1 VTTLVW
7 PSEAVPESVLT
18 TLTGPGA
25 PFELREED
33 VLGAPMLVVAN
44 RPKSLTELLHGAAER
59 QGDRPYVI
67 FPDRSYTFASILQP
81 IAAVAAAL
89 RDRYGIGPGD
99 RVAIVAPNTVEY
111 ALLFWATTALGAITV
126 GLNGWWTGEEIA
138 YAVEPTE
145 PKVLFGDRRRLARL
159 EGIDLPAEMPVVEFE
174 RDFAELEQHAP
185 DAPFPDVAVDED
197 DPFVILFTSGT
208 TGRPKGVMLSH
219 RSNIHFLMATML
231 NGAIGMM
238 TSREAGLPAT
248 PPVEHPIIISA
259 APMFHIA
266 GLNCQLVASTLTGL
280 TIVYPPAGKWQE
292 ETHLQLTQ
300 QHGATT
306 WALVPTQLWRIV
318 DHPDLDTYDTS
329 TVRNVG
335 GGSAVWPPE
344 LLRTVAER
352 IPTAKAGTALGY
364 GSTETTGLGTTLRPG
379 PALEHTDSIGM
390 ASATMQVQ
398 VRDPLTDK
406 PLPEGEVGE
415 ICLRGASCFL
425 GYWRNPEATASAL
438 DEDRWYR
445 TGDYGVIRNGYVHLE
460 GRRQDLII
468 RGGENISPIEIENRL
483 FEHPDVAEVAVVGI
497 DHPKLGQE
505 VVAFVVP
512 HTPGALTADDVRTWV
527 AATLAGFKV
536 PSRVELRDEL
546 PHNASGKVLKHV
558 LASPDASSG
567 FVEDE
572 T

>member
-7 PSEAVPESVLT
+7 PSESVPQSVLT
-18 TLTGPGA
+18 ALTGPGA
-25 PFELREED
+25 PFELREEA
-33 VLGAPMLVVAN
+33 VLGAPMLVFAS
-44 RPKSLTELLHGAAER
+44 RPKTLIELLRDAAER
-59 QGDRPYVI
+59 LADRPYVI
-67 FPDRSYTFASILQP
+67 FPDRRYTFSSILPP

-89 RDRYGIGPGD
+89 HDRYGVGPGD
-99 RVAIVAPNTVEY
+99 RVAIVAPNTVEH
-111 ALLFWATTALGAITV
+111 ALTFWAATALGAITV
-126 GLNGWWTGEEIA
+126 ELNGWWTGEEIA
-138 YAVEPTE
+138 YAVELTE
-145 PKVLFGDRRRLARL
+145 PKVLLGDRRRLDRL
-159 EGIDLPAEMPVVEFE
+159 EGVRLGDGFPVVEFE
-174 RDFAELEQHAP
+174 RDFAALEAYAP
-185 DAPFPDVAVDED
+185 DVELPDVAIDED

-219 RSNIHFLMATML
+219 RSNIHFLMASML
-231 NGAIGMM
+231 NGAVAMM
-238 TSREAGLPAT
+238 TDMENGVPTT
-248 PPVEHPIIISA
+248 PPVERPVIISA

-266 GLNCQLVASTLTGL
+266 GLNCQLVASTLTNM
-280 TIVYPPAGKWQE
+280 TIVYPPPGRWNEQ
-292 ETHLQLTQ
+292 THLELSQ

-306 WALVPTQLWRIV
+306 WALVPTQLWHIL
-318 DHPDLDTYDTS
+318 DFPDLDRYDTS
-329 TVRNVG
+329 SVRNVG

-344 LLRTVAER
+344 LLRTLAER

-379 PALEHTDSIGM
+379 PQLEHAESIGT

-398 VRDPLTDK
+398 VRDPETDK

-425 GYWRNPEATASAL
+425 AYWRNPEATARAL
-438 DEDRWYR
+438 DDDRWYR
-445 TGDYGVIRNGYVHLE
+445 TGDYGVIRDGYVHLE

-483 FEHPDVAEVAVVGI
+483 FEHPDVAEAAIVGV
-497 DHPKLGQE
+497 DHPTLGQE

-512 HTPGALTADDVRTWV
+512 HSPGALTDDDVKQWV
-527 AATLAGFKV
+527 ASTLAGFKV

-558 LASPDASSG
+558 LASPEASSG
-567 FVEDE
+567 FVGE
-572 T
+572 

>member
-1 VTTLVW
+1 VTTLSW

-18 TLTGPGA
+18 ALTGPGA
-25 PFELREED
+25 PFELREEE
-33 VLGAPMLVVAN
+33 VLGAPMLVFAQ
-44 RPKSLTELLHGAAER
+44 RPRTLVELLRGAAER
-59 QGDRPYVI
+59 MGDRPYVI
-67 FPDRSYTFASILQP
+67 FPDRQYTFASILQP

-89 RDRYGIGPGD
+89 RDEYGVGPGD

-111 ALLFWATTALGAITV
+111 ALTFWATTALGAITV

-138 YAVEPTE
+138 YAVELTE
-145 PKVLFGDRRRLARL
+145 PKVLFGDRRRLERL
-159 EGIDLPAEMPVVEFE
+159 AGVDLPDGLPVLEFE
-174 RDFAELEQHAP
+174 RDFPALEAHAP
-185 DAPFPDVAVDED
+185 DAELPEVAIDED

-219 RSNIHFLMATML
+219 RSNIHFMMASML
-231 NGAIGMM
+231 NGAIAMM
-238 TSREAGLPAT
+238 TDLESGVPITSPAEN
-248 PPVEHPIIISA
+248 PVIISA

-266 GLNCQLVASTLTGL
+266 GLNCQLVMSTLTNM
-280 TIVYPPAGKWQE
+280 TIVYPPPGRWRE
-292 ETHLQLTQ
+292 ETHLELSE

-306 WALVPTQLWRIV
+306 WAMVPTQLWRI
-318 DHPDLDTYDTS
+318 LDYPQLDRYDTS
-329 TVRNVG
+329 SVRNVG

-344 LLRTVAER
+344 LLRTLAER
-352 IPTAKAGTALGY
+352 IPTAKAGTALGF

-379 PALEHTDSIGM
+379 LLLEHADSIGTP
-390 ASATMQVQ
+390 SATMQVQ
-398 VRDPLTDK
+398 VRDPDTDK

-415 ICLRGASCFL
+415 ICLRGGSCFL
-425 GYWRNPEATASAL
+425 GYWRNPEATARAL
-438 DEDRWYR
+438 DDDRWYR
-445 TGDYGVIRNGYVHLE
+445 TGDFGVVRDGYVHLE

-483 FEHPDVAEVAVVGI
+483 FEHPEIAEVAIVGV
-497 DHPKLGQE
+497 DHPTLGQE

-512 HTPGALTADDVRTWV
+512 HTDGALTEAEVQQWV

-536 PSRVELRDEL
+536 PSRVEFRDDL

-558 LASPDASSG
+558 LASPDHASG
-567 FVEDE
+567 FVEE

>member
-1 VTTLVW
+1 MTTLVW
-7 PSEAVPESVLT
+7 PSEAVPKTVLEA
-18 TLTGPGA
+18 LTGPGA
-25 PFELREED
+25 SFELREED
-33 VLGAPMLVVAN
+33 VLGAPMLVLAN
-44 RPKSLTELLHGAAER
+44 RPKTLIELLHGAAER
-59 QGDRPYVI
+59 MSDRPYVI
-67 FPDRSYTFASILQP
+67 FPDREHTFASILPP
-81 IAAVAAAL
+81 IASVAAAL

-99 RVAIVAPNTVEY
+99 RVAIVAPNTIEY
-111 ALLFWATTALGAITV
+111 ALIFWATTALGAITV

-138 YAVEPTE
+138 YAVELTE
-145 PKVLFGDRRRLARL
+145 PKALFGDRRRLQRVD
-159 EGIDLPAEMPVVEFE
+159 GIELPTGMPVVEFE
-174 RDFAELEQHAP
+174 RDFAALEQHAP
-185 DAPFPDVAVDED
+185 DAPFPDVPIDED

-219 RSNIHFLMATML
+219 RSNIHFLMASML
-231 NGAIGMM
+231 NGAVAMM
-238 TSREAGLPAT
+238 TDMEKGVPVA
-248 PPVEHPIIISA
+248 PPPERSVIISA

-266 GLNCQLVASTLTGL
+266 GLNCQLVAATLMGNA
-280 TIVYPPAGKWQE
+280 IVYPPPGRWQE

-306 WALVPTQLWRIV
+306 WAMVPTQLWRIL
-318 DHPDLDTYDTS
+318 DFPDLDQYDTS

-344 LLRTVAER
+344 LLRTLAER

-379 PALEHTDSIGM
+379 PELAHTDSIGM

-398 VRDPLTDK
+398 VRDPETDK
-406 PLPEGEVGE
+406 VLPEGELGE
-415 ICLRGASCFL
+415 ICVRGASCFL
-425 GYWRNPEATASAL
+425 GYWRNPEATAQAL
-438 DEDRWYR
+438 DDDRWYR
-445 TGDYGVIRNGYVHLE
+445 TGDFGVIRDGYVHLE

-483 FEHPDVAEVAVVGI
+483 FEHPGIAEVAVVGV

-505 VVAFVVP
+505 VVAYVVP
-512 HTPGALTADDVRTWV
+512 HEPGALTADDVRGWV
-527 AATLAGFKV
+527 AAALAGFKV
-536 PSRVELRDEL
+536 PSQVEFRDAL

-558 LASPDASSG
+558 LASPEASSG
-567 FVEDE
+567 FIEE

>member
-1 VTTLVW
+1 MTTLVW
-7 PSEAVPESVLT
+7 PSEAVPQSVLT
-18 TLTGPGA
+18 ALTGPGA

-33 VLGAPMLVVAN
+33 VLGAPMLVLAN
-44 RPKSLTELLHGAAER
+44 RPKTLIELLHGAAER
-59 QGDRPYVI
+59 MGDRPYVV
-67 FPDRSYTFASILQP
+67 FPDREHTFASILQP
-81 IAAVAAAL
+81 IASVAAAL

-99 RVAIVAPNTVEY
+99 RVAVVAPNSIEY
-111 ALLFWATTALGAITV
+111 ALVFWATTALGAITV
-126 GLNGWWTGEEIA
+126 GLNGWWTGEEMA
-138 YAVEPTE
+138 YAVDLTE
-145 PKVLFGDRRRLARL
+145 PKVLFGDRRRLERL
-159 EGIDLPAEMPVVEFE
+159 EGIALAEGLPIVEFE
-174 RDFAELEQHAP
+174 REFAELEQHAP
-185 DAPFPDVAVDED
+185 DAPFPDVTIDED

-219 RSNIHFLMATML
+219 RSNIHFLMASML
-231 NGAIGMM
+231 NGAVSMM
-238 TSREAGLPAT
+238 TDAEAGVAIA
-248 PPVEHPIIISA
+248 PPVERPIIISA

-266 GLNCQLVASTLTGL
+266 GLNCQLVASTLMGV
-280 TIVYPPAGKWQE
+280 TIVYPPAGRWQE

-306 WALVPTQLWRIV
+306 WAMVPTQLWRIV
-318 DHPDLDTYDTS
+318 DFPGLDRYDTS
-329 TVRNVG
+329 SVRNVG

-344 LLRTVAER
+344 LLRTLAER

-379 PALEHTDSIGM
+379 PELAHTDSIGM

-398 VRDPLTDK
+398 VRDPKTDK
-406 PLPEGEVGE
+406 VLPEGEVGE
-415 ICLRGASCFL
+415 ICVRGASCFL
-425 GYWRNPEATASAL
+425 GYWRNPEATAKAL
-438 DEDRWYR
+438 DDDRWYR
-445 TGDYGVIRNGYVHLE
+445 TGDFGVIRNGYVHLE

-483 FEHPDVAEVAVVGI
+483 FEHPEITEVAVIGV

-512 HTPGALTADDVRTWV
+512 HTPGALSADDVRQWV
-527 AATLAGFKV
+527 AAALAGFKV
-536 PSRVELRDEL
+536 PSQVEFRDAL

-558 LASPDASSG
+558 LASPESASG
-567 FVEDE
+567 FVEE

>member
-1 VTTLVW
+1 MTTLVW
-7 PSEAVPESVLT
+7 PSEAVPQSVLT
-18 TLTGPGA
+18 ALTGPGA

-44 RPKSLTELLHGAAER
+44 RPKSLIDLLHGAAER
-59 QGDRPYVI
+59 MGDRPYVV
-67 FPDRSYTFASILQP
+67 FPDREHTFASILQP
-81 IAAVAAAL
+81 IASVAAAL

-99 RVAIVAPNTVEY
+99 RVAVVAPNTIEH
-111 ALLFWATTALGAITV
+111 ALIFWATTALGAITV

-138 YAVEPTE
+138 YAVDLTE
-145 PKVLFGDRRRLARL
+145 PKVLFGDRRRLERL
-159 EGIDLPAEMPVVEFE
+159 NGIDLPSAMPVVEFE
-174 RDFAELEQHAP
+174 RDFAELEQLAP
-185 DAPFPDVAVDED
+185 DAPFPDVPIDED

-219 RSNIHFLMATML
+219 RSNIHFLQASML
-231 NGAIGMM
+231 GGAVAMM
-238 TSREAGLPAT
+238 TDMENGVPVA
-248 PPVEHPIIISA
+248 PPPERSVIISA

-266 GLNCQLVASTLTGL
+266 GLNCQLVAATLMGNA
-280 TIVYPPAGKWQE
+280 IVYPPPGKWQE
-292 ETHLQLTQ
+292 ETHLQLSQ

-306 WALVPTQLWRIV
+306 WALVPTQLWRIL
-318 DHPDLDTYDTS
+318 DFPDLDRYDTS

-335 GGSAVWPPE
+335 GGSSVWPPE

-352 IPTAKAGTALGY
+352 IPTARAGTALGY

-379 PALEHTDSIGM
+379 PELAHTDSIGM

-398 VRDPLTDK
+398 VRDPETDK
-406 PLPEGEVGE
+406 VLPEGEVGE
-415 ICLRGASCFL
+415 ICVRGASCFL
-425 GYWRNPEATASAL
+425 GYWRNPEATARAL

-445 TGDYGVIRNGYVHLE
+445 TGDFGVIRDGYVHLE

-483 FEHPDVAEVAVVGI
+483 FEHPEIAEVAVIGV

-512 HTPGALTADDVRTWV
+512 HTPGALSTDDVRGWV

-536 PSRVELRDEL
+536 PSQVEFRDSL

-567 FVEDE
+567 FVEE
-572 T
+572 